1 MEVKRGAIGGTLRSF
16 MSGAA
21 DTIAYVSIAIATA
34 GLIRAWVT
42 RRDGVILRFDPGVF
56 DSGR

>member
-1 MEVKRGAIGGTLRSF
+1 

-34 GLIRAWVT
+34 GLIGAWVT